1 MGQIQAVLARR
12 CASVGEIQQHIW
24 RATWTKGVAN
34 WGMLGSLNGGEW
46 VSVVGGDG
54 GMDDMGFSKRRGAKG
69 KMSSINIFDHPSLIG
84 TNVTNAPGGR
94 IVIDKDAQ
102 VTWSID
108 AMRVIRDQLYRASLR
123 VQALPHASNW
133 PREQQHFSGDEN
145 DSANNDVADLP
156 VWANVTS
163 VGDDAVHDAVES
175 EGAVQQN
182 EANCRMTTSTTVI
195 SDLPKMSEEVASLLE
210 AIEINLYE
218 QRKRRLERL
227 KPPSRWRRN
236 WYWFAIGVPATLY
249 IGHKL
254 TKERGG
260 KFVCNSFALSAL
272 S

>member
-1 MGQIQAVLARR
+1 MSQIQAVLARR
-12 CASVGEIQQHIW
+12 CASVGDIQQHIW
-24 RATWTKGVAN
+24 RATSRHVAN

-54 GMDDMGFSKRRGAKG
+54 GMDDMGFSKRRGTKG
-69 KMSSINIFDHPSLIG
+69 KVSSINIFDHPSLIG

-94 IVIDKDAQ
+94 IVIDEDAQ

-108 AMRVIRDQLYRASLR
+108 AMRVIRDQLYRASLG

-133 PREQQHFSGDEN
+133 PHEQQHFSGDEN
-145 DSANNDVADLP
+145 HSANNDGADLP
-156 VWANVTS
+156 VWAHVAS
-163 VGDDAVHDAVES
+163 VDDVATHEVVDS
-175 EGAVQQN
+175 EGTVDQTKAN
-182 EANCRMTTSTTVI
+182 EIDRITTSTTVI
-195 SDLPKMSEEVASLLE
+195 TDLPKMSEEVRSLLE

-227 KPPSRWRRN
+227 KPPSRLRRN

-254 TKERGG
+254 TKEHGG
-260 KFVCNSFALSAL
+260 KFL
-272 S
+272 